1 MRTASRA
8 SQDVAPGKKATAGGL
23 RVRIIHGPNLNLLG
37 TREPAVY
44 GHASLAELD
53 AELGALGRGLQL
65 NIDCAQANGEG
76 ELIDLIHQAHA
87 EHDGIV
93 INPGGYTHTS
103 IAIADA
109 VTAVGLPTIEVH
121 LSNLYAREPMRHRSI
136 VGGACLGVIMGLG
149 KRSYHLAIQHLAGV
163 LTTTTP
169 GAPTGPL
176 SPPNHHV

>member
-1 MRTASRA
+1 MRNASRA
-8 SQDVAPGKKATAGGL
+8 GQDVAPGKKATAGSL
-23 RVRIIHGPNLNLLG
+23 RVRVIHGPNLNLLG
-37 TREPAVY
+37 TREPELY

-53 AELGALGRGLQL
+53 GELEELGRGLEL
-65 NIDCAQANGEG
+65 NIDCRQANGEG

-109 VTAVGLPTIEVH
+109 LRAVALPAIEVH

-136 VGGACLGVIMGLG
+136 VGAACLGVIMGLG
-149 KRSYHLAIQHLAGV
+149 KRSYHLAIQHLANV

-169 GAPTGPL
+169 RAPTAPA
-176 SPPNHHV
+176 S